1 MWFSRTMN
9 LVPPTVV
16 APVRSRPARFGP
28 GLRAGVLAAVVL
40 AVPGAVVGGALGPTP
55 PARAQSAPP
64 APVVASAVKDP
75 ARPPA
80 PARLDVNAPGPK
92 LYETLCAACHGAKG
106 EGGAADHA
114 PSLVNPRFLE
124 SASDAFLREAIIHG
138 RPGTSMGAYGKA
150 VGGPLPDAATARL
163 VAFLRSKGPAYH
175 APPAAGRG
183 DLASGAAIYDEICKR
198 CHGDAT
204 IRGEAVH
211 LANPAF
217 LAAASDAFIKYAVMQ
232 GRPGTKMSAYE
243 GPLANIQIDDV
254 VTYVRSFAAKPP
266 TVVLLPSPTGHEPLV
281 INPRGKD
288 PTFAIKDGRF
298 VSAEQVRDALAA
310 KKRLVIADA
319 RPPSDWMRVHIP
331 GAVSVPYHDM
341 GRFDEIPKDA
351 WVVAYCACPHHLSGE
366 VVDALR
372 ASGHP
377 RALVLDE
384 GIIEWHRRGYP
395 VVAAQGV
402 TRPLPEMAPLGGAPA
417 AGGAGAASANQP
429 RH

>member
-1 MWFSRTMN
+1 MK
-9 LVPPTVV
+9 LVPAWVPASVEG
-16 APVRSRPARFGP
+16 RPARDRARP
-28 GLRAGVLAAVVL
+28 RAGVFAVSSAL
-40 AVPGAVVGGALGPTP
+40 LVGVAFWPVR
-55 PARAQSAPP
+55 PARGQAGKPAPVAVSAAKDPAHPP
-64 APVVASAVKDP
+64 APP
-75 ARPPA
+75 
-80 PARLDVNAPGPK
+80 RLDVNAPGPK
-92 LYETLCAACHGAKG
+92 LYETLCAPCHGANG

-124 SASDAFLREAIIHG
+124 SASDAFLREAITHG

-150 VGGPLPDAATARL
+150 VGGPLPDGATSRL
-163 VAFLRSKGPAYH
+163 VSFLRSKGPAYH
-175 APPAAGRG
+175 APPGAGHG
-183 DLASGAAIYDEICKR
+183 DATRGAALYTQMCKT
-198 CHGDAT
+198 CHGDAA
-204 IRGEAVH
+204 IRGEAIH

-217 LAAASDAFIKYAVMQ
+217 LASASDAFIRHAIVE
-232 GRPGTKMSAYE
+232 GRPGTKMVAFA
-243 GPLANIQIDDV
+243 GPLTDAQIDDV
-254 VTYVRSFAAKPP
+254 VASVRSFAAKPP
-266 TVVLLPSPTGHEPLV
+266 TVVPLPAPTGHEPMV

-288 PTFAIKDGRF
+288 PTFAVKDGRF

-310 KKRLVIADA
+310 KQRLVIADA

-341 GRFDEIPKDA
+341 ARFDEIPKDA

-402 TRPLPEMAPLGGAPA
+402 PRPLPEMAPLNGGGAPA
-417 AGGAGAASANQP
+417 PAGPGAPSAQPP